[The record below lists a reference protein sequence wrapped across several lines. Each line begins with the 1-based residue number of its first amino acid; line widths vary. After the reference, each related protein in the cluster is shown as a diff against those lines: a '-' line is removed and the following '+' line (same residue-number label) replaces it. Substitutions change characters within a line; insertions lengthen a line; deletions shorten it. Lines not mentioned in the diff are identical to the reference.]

1 MKGSVQ
7 LVRSDRLGEG
17 YRNLGPIYE
26 WSEGKAYLAIDRV
39 SFKETAGAILCY
51 CNPPVHQVGNPGL
64 DAYLEGL
71 GSVYEQSDAL
81 KFLILYGAND
91 PVHAGGDL
99 KESLNRLENTFQI
112 RKEKASAGASAE
124 ELDRLFDWA
133 DNRLQKGIS
142 LQRIIRKIAQDMR
155 VVAVCGGGTRFGG
168 SAEIPLMADYLVGDS
183 RSGMCFS
190 EAMIGLIPGW
200 AGIARTLIKAGPVN
214 AACMAMTSQEVTADA
229 LKEIGIYNDVVHIP
243 FPFPK
248 RGKSADADAD
258 KANYLAALETHN
270 DETGLLLLPKALDLA
285 TCPEDAI
292 PRVEDHERLILA
304 TQADISKEVDRRKD
318 PGNYDHLWGKSLRE
332 ATDEIKRLGR
342 PLAPQSIEA
351 LNELLKDYDP
361 ATFDEDRFVER
372 EMKADAR
379 LYRDPR
385 FRAGLIAT
393 LEQTVADYRE
403 AH

>member
-1 MKGSVQ
+1 MKGPAR
-7 LVRSDRLGEG
+7 LVRSDRIASYE
-17 YRNLGPIYE
+17 NLAPMYE
-26 WSEGKAYLAIDRV
+26 WSEGKAYLVIDRV
-39 SFKETAGAILCY
+39 SFKGKVGAILCY
-51 CNPPVHQVGNPGL
+51 ANPPVHQVGNPGL

-71 GSVYEQSDAL
+71 DRVYEQRDGL
-81 KFLILYGAND
+81 EFLILYGAND

-99 KESLNRLENTFQI
+99 KESLDRLEGTLKA

-124 ELDRLFDWA
+124 ETDQLFDWA
-133 DNRLQKGIS
+133 DNRLKKGIS
-142 LQRIIRKIAQDMR
+142 LHGIIRKIALDMR

-214 AACMAMTSQEVTADA
+214 AACMAMTSQEVKADL
-229 LKEIGIYNDVVHIP
+229 LKGIGIYNAVVYVP

-248 RGKSADADAD
+248 RGKTADPDAD
-258 KANYLAALETHN
+258 KAEYLATLETHT
-270 DETGLLLLPKALDLA
+270 DESGLLLLPKAFDMA

-292 PRVEDHERLILA
+292 PRVHGDERRILA
-304 TQADISKEVDRRKD
+304 AEEDVYREVARRKD
-318 PGNYDHLWGKSLRE
+318 PKSYAHLWGKPLRE
-332 ATDEIKRLGR
+332 ANDEIARLGR

-351 LNELLKDYDP
+351 LNKLLKDYGP
-361 ATFDEDRFVER
+361 GGFDERLFVER

-393 LEQTVADYRE
+393 LQQTVADYRE
-403 AH
+403 AD

>member
-1 MKGSVQ
+1 MKGPVR
-7 LVRSDRLGEG
+7 LVRSDKIAAYE
-17 YRNLGPIYE
+17 NLGPIHG

-39 SFKETAGAILCY
+39 SFNGKVGAILCY

-71 GSVYEQSDAL
+71 GRVYEQRDAL

-99 KESLNRLENTFQI
+99 KESLNRLEATL
-112 RKEKASAGASAE
+112 KAKEEKASAGASADE
-124 ELDRLFDWA
+124 IDRLFEWA
-133 DNRLQKGIS
+133 DNRLKKGIS
-142 LQRIIRKIAQDMR
+142 LHGIIRKIARDMR

-168 SAEIPLMADYLVGDS
+168 SAEIPLMADCLVGDS

-200 AGIARTLIKAGPVN
+200 AGIARTLIKAGPIN

-229 LKEIGIYNDVVHIP
+229 LKGIGIYNDVVHIP

-248 RGKSADADAD
+248 RGKSADPDAD
-258 KANYLAALETHN
+258 KADYLAALETHN
-270 DETGLLLLPKALDLA
+270 DETGLLLLPKALDMA
-285 TCPEDAI
+285 TYPENAV
-292 PRVEDHERLILA
+292 PKVEEHKRLILA
-304 TQADISKEVDRRKD
+304 TQADISEEVARRKD
-318 PGNYDHLWGKSLRE
+318 PGTYTHLWGKSLRE
-332 ATDEIKRLGR
+332 AKDEIKRLGR

-351 LNELLKDYDP
+351 LNGLLGDYDP
-361 ATFDEDRFVER
+361 AAFDEHGFVER

-379 LYRDPR
+379 LYRNPR

-403 AH
+403 AN